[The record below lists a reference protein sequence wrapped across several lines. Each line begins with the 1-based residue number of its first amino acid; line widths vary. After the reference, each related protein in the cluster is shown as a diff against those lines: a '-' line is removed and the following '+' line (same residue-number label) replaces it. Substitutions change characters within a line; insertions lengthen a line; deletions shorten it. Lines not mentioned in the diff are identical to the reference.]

1 MYKNK
6 KFLAIIPARSG
17 SKGIK
22 DKNIKELNGKPM
34 IAYTIEAAIKSY
46 IFDDIVVST
55 DSEKYAQISRKYG
68 ARVPFLRPDN
78 LATDDASSKDV
89 IEHVLKRLLKEG
101 KKFDYFALLQPTS
114 PLRNKNDII
123 EAVDLLF
130 LKNANAVISVCETD
144 HSPLW
149 TNTLCENLQIDN
161 FIKKEVRNS
170 RRQDLPKYY
179 RLNGAIYIAQTDY
192 FLKYKDWFKEKSYA
206 YIMPKERSIDVDNIL
221 DFRLAEII
229 LQNSY

>member
-17 SKGIK
+17 SEGIK

>member
-55 DSEKYAQISRKYG
+55 DSEKYAQISREYG

-101 KKFDYFALLQPTS
+101 KKFDYFVLLQPTS